1 MTQLLHG
8 MYKALGF
15 NSAQERGT
23 ERNRGKKDNWE
34 TSTFVQLKQICLN
47 SSMWLEAVLF
57 NRIDEL
63 QIMKD
68 IDIKCLWGITS
79 IEIFYFSVSNSLH

>member
-1 MTQLLHG
+1 MAQLLHS

-15 NSAQERGT
+15 NSAPERGT

-47 SSMWLEAVLF
+47 SSMWLEAVLV
-57 NRIDEL
+57 NRTDEL

-68 IDIKCLWGITS
+68 IDIVSLGGN
-79 IEIFYFSVSNSLH
+79 FY